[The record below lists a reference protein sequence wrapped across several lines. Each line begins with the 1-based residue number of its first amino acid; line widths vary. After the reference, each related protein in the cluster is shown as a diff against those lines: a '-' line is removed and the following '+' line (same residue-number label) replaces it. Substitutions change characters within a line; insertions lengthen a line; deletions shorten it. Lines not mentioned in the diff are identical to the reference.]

1 MDHDALPSATTA
13 PISHRIADVN
23 QANLAFLRHSMKI
36 MARKIGRDHAYES
49 NATGHFAWDV
59 SLMVRAACLGWRV
72 TREPQF
78 LEHAA
83 AWSRHMIER
92 TDEALGV
99 VDWRGRTVPA
109 WSAGSRYTAGT
120 TAIGTIGGA
129 PIHLQ
134 AAAEHLSIEQRG
146 ESEAVIHVA
155 RGDGSTWSS
164 PVASLCAGD
173 ENYLPDLLARRSA
186 SLSVLVRGLP
196 APVDLTG
203 ILTGDHE
210 LEPQFA
216 AHLVHT
222 GLIARSLL
230 ATAETLEDAPR
241 TVSSAISPAEL
252 YEASRR
258 ALFVHDADIR
268 TRFGKSWYITPE
280 DFPGRRLGLDLP
292 HNHVADAATSFLILG
307 RRFDDKG
314 LHNLGA
320 SLTQKFVGEIDAY
333 MAGALRHPWF
343 YYPLDSDVFLGVTR
357 DEPMAER
364 TILPVQRGEDSSHA
378 TLRVRALAE
387 WKALDPNLVSDEAM
401 SAVAL
406 AFRRYFMTAKKGIA
420 TLRWLPGEADDAPRG
435 GTADSYPGA
444 WGSLAPWDST
454 IKRRINSM
462 AYRHHPTAIYGATVL
477 SSAEILAMNKG
488 IPTYAS
494 SDRNAPA

>member
-1 MDHDALPSATTA
+1 
-13 PISHRIADVN
+13 
-23 QANLAFLRHSMKI
+23 
-36 MARKIGRDHAYES
+36 
-49 NATGHFAWDV
+49 
-59 SLMVRAACLGWRV
+59 
-72 TREPQF
+72 
-78 LEHAA
+78 
-83 AWSRHMIER
+83 
-92 TDEALGV
+92 
-99 VDWRGRTVPA
+99 
-109 WSAGSRYTAGT
+109 
-120 TAIGTIGGA
+120 
-129 PIHLQ
+129 
-134 AAAEHLSIEQRG
+134 
-146 ESEAVIHVA
+146 
-155 RGDGSTWSS
+155 
-164 PVASLCAGD
+164 VASLCAGD

-343 YYPLDSDVFLGVTR
+343 YYPVDSDVFLGVTR

-387 WKALDPNLVSDEAM
+387 
-401 SAVAL
+401 
-406 AFRRYFMTAKKGIA
+406 
-420 TLRWLPGEADDAPRG
+420 
-435 GTADSYPGA
+435 
-444 WGSLAPWDST
+444 
-454 IKRRINSM
+454 
-462 AYRHHPTAIYGATVL
+462 
-477 SSAEILAMNKG
+477 
-488 IPTYAS
+488 
-494 SDRNAPA
+494 